1 MAKIKIRRDTTSGW
15 STANPTLDLGE
26 FGLDTTLKKVK
37 IGDGS
42 TAWNSLAFLK
52 ADSAEKIVANG
63 TARTIYVTG
72 PTGPTG
78 ASAGDIWIKTA

>member
-1 MAKIKIRRDTTSGW
+1 MKIQVRRDTTSGW
-15 STANPTLDLGE
+15 STANPTLSLGE
-26 FGLDTTLKKVK
+26 IGLDTDLKKFK

-42 TAWNSLAFLK
+42 TAWNTLAFQK
-52 ADSAEKIVANG
+52 ADSAEKVVMNG
-63 TARTIYVTG
+63 VARTIYVTG